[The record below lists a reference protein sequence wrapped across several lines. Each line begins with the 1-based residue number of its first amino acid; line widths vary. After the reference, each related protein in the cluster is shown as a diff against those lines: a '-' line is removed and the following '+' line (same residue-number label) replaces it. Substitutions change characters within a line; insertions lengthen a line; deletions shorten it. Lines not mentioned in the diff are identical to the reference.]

1 MWKWSTSNQCGQW
14 KNLLCN
20 IAPSKFLLFFCHFF
34 MLTNI
39 IIFMSGNHFL
49 ILGRQMVTL
58 KKIELGALHYHVY
71 ANNNKIINTMAL
83 IVLHTDS
90 KNALCQTRP
99 PAWLR
104 QSLLLTQRLCMGC
117 IYHIVEAE
125 KCFNS

>member
-1 MWKWSTSNQCGQW
+1 
-14 KNLLCN
+14 
-20 IAPSKFLLFFCHFF
+20 

-58 KKIELGALHYHVY
+58 KKIELGGLHYHVY

-99 PAWLR
+99 PA
-104 QSLLLTQRLCMGC
+104 
-117 IYHIVEAE
+117 
-125 KCFNS
+125 